1 MTGPSQTL
9 PVVARA
15 YHWQENV
22 DTRTGRVS
30 LAGFLSVAVF
40 LLGFG
45 YWAATAPIGGATI
58 APGVVAAA
66 GQNVMIQH
74 LDGGIITSIRVRE
87 GDRVSKGQALIT
99 LDTTLAQAQLNRV
112 LKQWVAQSAEVARL
126 DAERDGSK
134 EIDLPDEL
142 RPYSTDPSYSGFIV
156 EQKKE
161 FEARFARYTA
171 DREIL
176 KQKVAAL
183 QDAIVGMQARKAAV
197 EKQLAIVNEETE
209 RKKTLLDKGLTNRS
223 EYTDLLR
230 STADL
235 VGQAAAMEAQI
246 ASFLSQI
253 EEDRQQI
260 ERLTTARVE
269 DAVTD
274 LNKARAEVADLEE
287 QINAARS
294 VLDRT
299 TIRTPVDGIVVH
311 SVYNSVGSVIRAG
324 ESAMELLPTME
335 QFIVEAKIKPEDV
348 DSIRV
353 GQDASMMFTA
363 LNARTTPKVSGR
375 VFYISADRLVT
386 PNTGQPYYTVR
397 IRMAEHLPAQI
408 KPEQIYPGM
417 PVETFISTG
426 ERTFLSYLTKPLVD
440 SFQRAFRER

>member
-1 MTGPSQTL
+1 
-9 PVVARA
+9 
-15 YHWQENV
+15 
-22 DTRTGRVS
+22 
-30 LAGFLSVAVF
+30 
-40 LLGFG
+40 
-45 YWAATAPIGGATI
+45 
-58 APGVVAAA
+58 
-66 GQNVMIQH
+66 MIQH
-74 LDGGIITSIRVRE
+74 LDGGIITDILVRE

-112 LKQWVAQSAEVARL
+112 LKQWVAQRAEIARL

-134 EIDLPDEL
+134 EVDLPDEL
-142 RPYSTDPSYSGFIV
+142 RPYSMDPNYRGFFV
-156 EQKKE
+156 EQAKE
-161 FEARFARYTA
+161 FKARFARYTA
-171 DREIL
+171 DQEIL
-176 KQKVAAL
+176 KQRAAAL
-183 QDAIVGMQARKAAV
+183 QEAIVGMRARKDAV
-197 EKQLAIVNEETE
+197 EKQLAIVNEETD
-209 RKKTLLDKGLTNRS
+209 RKKALLDKGLTNRS

-274 LNKARAEVADLEE
+274 LNKTRAQVAELEE

-294 VLDRT
+294 VLERT
-299 TIRTPVDGIVVH
+299 TIRTPVDGIVVR

-335 QFIVEAKIKPEDV
+335 QFIVEAKVKPEDI

-353 GQDASMMFTA
+353 GQPASMMFTA
-363 LNARTTPKVSGR
+363 LNARTTPKIPGK

-386 PNTGQPYYTVR
+386 PNTGQAFYTVR
-397 IRMAEHLPAQI
+397 IKMAEHLPGQI
-408 KPEQIYPGM
+408 KPEQIYAGM

-426 ERTFLSYLTKPLVD
+426 ERTFLSYLTKPLLD
-440 SFQRAFRER
+440 SFQRAFRE